1 MIFPLQSVLNLWAAD
16 YAECQA
22 WTLSLQQNRYRQRRL
37 LGALPSHNIFYHLY
51 VVAFNVDG
59 TFFCCYV
66 KYMIIEFD
74 TAKREKTLLER
85 GLDFADSDKVFD
97 GLHFIARDDRS
108 DYGEERFFTI
118 GLLDSRMVVIVWT
131 PRNDA
136 RRIISMRYANDREIS
151 RYKKHLG

>member
-1 MIFPLQSVLNLWAAD
+1 
-16 YAECQA
+16 
-22 WTLSLQQNRYRQRRL
+22 
-37 LGALPSHNIFYHLY
+37 
-51 VVAFNVDG
+51 
-59 TFFCCYV
+59 
-66 KYMIIEFD
+66 MIIEFD

-108 DYGEERFFTI
+108 DYGEERFFTV
-118 GLLDSRMVVIVWT
+118 GLLDSRIVVIVWT

-151 RYKKHLG
+151 RYKKYLG